1 MAEWSFGRVQGAV
14 IAGFKN
20 SGIDLFQGN
29 PLDRMVRECIQN
41 SLDAKD
47 DAVEG
52 PVLVAMTLDS
62 INPAEGEILSGLDP
76 FLSLGLAQ
84 STANG
89 GKEKTWYKESKKTVA
104 QQSVQILGI
113 HDANTI
119 GLRGTSNK
127 LANQKSRWLALVAG
141 QGVNLGQGADGL
153 GGFGHGSNAAFAMSR
168 LRTAFYLSSSEEED
182 EKVITRFQGHSLLQT
197 LIVSEEYLTAPDGFF
212 GNLGANNESSP
223 LTASEIPTE
232 FTSRRLS
239 AVGGGLGTSVFVC
252 DPFIYDEE
260 RSWNEILV
268 SVVANFALAIHF
280 GKLKVTL
287 GDGTVIER
295 ETLADAYSRVQ
306 AMLNDEPLRQSLE
319 IAKETW
325 RNLTSVETLLFPDE
339 FSQQSIPIT
348 NFGQIYW
355 FLRVGGNVTGKG
367 VAVAREPGMIITY
380 KAPSLGI
387 PALGKYKDF
396 DLLVCV
402 RTGSPG
408 QSGAEIIKQMEDPT
422 HTELNIKR
430 VSEENKAIVNSKYKS
445 FAAAVKKQILDEYA
459 QSEHGEVES
468 IDIDGLFV
476 PAFSGDEDQKDS
488 MSDVSIS
495 KGKIVRKPPKW
506 PTPEP
511 GTDGPGQGE
520 PPVGGGTDGGVPGGG
535 GSEPPPKP
543 DGSFVIDNVKYQK
556 AQLGYLQIVPT
567 GLAEADF
574 VQLKVVGHQL
584 LKGKSRLSLF
594 IAGETQTQ
602 KVELREEA
610 TKALETS
617 AHGTVE
623 FGNGSGGRQ
632 EVLLWIPQSKLNLA
646 FGGEL
651 FRGISS

>member
-1 MAEWSFGRVQGAV
+1 MAEWSFGHVQGAV
-14 IAGFKN
+14 MAGFKN
-20 SGIDLFQGN
+20 SGIDLFQGE

-47 DAVEG
+47 EAVDG

-62 INPAEGEILSGLDP
+62 IDPTRGKVLSGLEP
-76 FLSLGLAQ
+76 FLTLGMEQAAQ
-84 STANG
+84 NKAKETA
-89 GKEKTWYKESKKTVA
+89 WYKEAKKTVA
-104 QQSVQILGI
+104 QDSVQILGI

-141 QGVNLGQGADGL
+141 QGVNQGQGVDGL

-168 LRTAFYLSSSEEED
+168 LRTAFYLSTSEEEN
-182 EKVITRFQGHSLLQT
+182 EQILTRFQGHSLLQT
-197 LIVSEEYLTAPDGFF
+197 LIMPEEYLTAPDGFF
-212 GNLGANNESSP
+212 GTLTANNESSP
-223 LTASEIPTE
+223 LTEGDIPEE
-232 FTSRRLS
+232 FSSRRNS
-239 AVGGGLGTSVFVC
+239 AVGNGLGTSVFVC
-252 DPFIYDEE
+252 DPFIQDPE

-280 GKLKVTL
+280 GKLTVTL
-287 GDGTVIER
+287 GDGTVIEK
-295 ETLADAYSRVQ
+295 ETLGDAYSRVK
-306 AMLNDEPLRQSLE
+306 ALFNDDEIKQSLE

-325 RNLTSVETLLFPDE
+325 RNLSSVETLLFPDE
-339 FSQQSIPIT
+339 YSQQSIPIT

-355 FLRVGGNVTGKG
+355 YLRVNGDVTGKG

-380 KAPSLGI
+380 KAPLLGV

-430 VSEENKAIVNSKYKS
+430 VSEENKQLVNSKYKA

-459 QSEHGEVES
+459 ISEHGEVES
-468 IDIDGLFV
+468 IDIDGLLV

-488 MSDVSIS
+488 MSDISIT
-495 KGKIVRKPPKW
+495 KGKVMRKPPKW

-511 GTDGPGQGE
+511 GTDGPGPGGPPDGGE
-520 PPVGGGTDGGVPGGG
+520 GGGAPGGG

-543 DGSFVIDNVKYQK
+543 DGSFVVDNVKYLR

-567 GLAEADF
+567 GLKEHEF

-584 LKGKSRLSLF
+584 IKGKTRLSLF

-602 KVELREEA
+602 RVELREDA
-610 TKALETS
+610 TKALPAN

-623 FGNGSGGRQ
+623 FGNGLGGRQ
-632 EVLLWIPQSKLNLA
+632 ETLLWIPISKLNLA

-651 FRGISS
+651 FRGVSS